1 MISKN
6 TLIDT
11 GTYFSNSPFQ
21 LFDHCLAKDTHGDG
35 TGCDNM
41 TAIIVRFKWTPKD
54 VKESCEAAPVL
65 EVGLKRAAS
74 SSPLPVPEIS
84 EAEADGGLK
93 AKRAKT
99 DVEDAQAPTTTS
111 T

>member
-1 MISKN
+1 MIFLKI
-6 TLIDT
+6 L
-11 GTYFSNSPFQ
+11 PCFQ
-21 LFDHCLAKDTHGDG
+21 LFDFCLAKDTTGDG

-41 TAIIVRFKWTPKD
+41 TAIIVRFKWPE
-54 VKESCEAAPVL
+54 KEISESADAAPAL

-74 SSPLPVPEIS
+74 SSPLPVPEIA

-99 DVEDAQAPTTTS
+99 EVVSDANAPTTTS
-111 T
+111 

>member
-1 MISKN
+1 M
-6 TLIDT
+6 
-11 GTYFSNSPFQ
+11 F
-21 LFDHCLAKDTHGDG
+21 HECLAKDTSGDG

-41 TAIIVRFKWTPKD
+41 TAIIVRFNWTHKET
-54 VKESCEAAPVL
+54 KESEAAPIL

-84 EAEADGGLK
+84 ETEADGGIK

-99 DVEDAQAPTTTS
+99 DVEEAQAPTTTS